1 MQLTNVAVSEF
12 QAVYKQVFGSEI
24 AADVAENMGLS
35 LLRIFQLIYRQVP
48 AIDTDKLAMYTSRSA
63 VYK

>member
-1 MQLTNVAVSEF
+1 MQLSANAISEL
-12 QAVYKQVFGSEI
+12 QTVYKQVIGAEI

-48 AIDTDKLAMYTSRSA
+48 AIDTDKLAMYTGRSA
-63 VYK
+63 IYK